1 MDELLAHYAAAGYT
15 AQEIAESLHTRGRE
29 VAKVVVI
36 KHADKL
42 GLAVLPAHARVD
54 LERLEAALGDQVTLA
69 TEDEFAAAFAL
80 PGLAREVEW
89 LEAVSVPERF
99 GAVGMHYDTFE
110 SVSDQELI
118 RVLASPAVSR
128 PG

>member
-1 MDELLAHYAAAGYT
+1 MTTIADGPKALPLLFLGQNTDPHS
-15 AQEIAESLHTRGRE
+15 ERGVECPGALPPASDPDLVERALK
-29 VAKVVVI
+29 AK
-36 KHADKL
+36 
-42 GLAVLPAHARVD
+42 
-54 LERLEAALGDQVTLA
+54 AALGDQVTLA